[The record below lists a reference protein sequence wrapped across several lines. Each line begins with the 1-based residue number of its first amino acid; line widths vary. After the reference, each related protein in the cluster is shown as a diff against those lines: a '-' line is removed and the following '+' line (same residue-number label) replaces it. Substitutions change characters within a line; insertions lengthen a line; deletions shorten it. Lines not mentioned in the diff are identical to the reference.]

1 MKKIIIILAILLCV
15 SLFGCVDDDV
25 QADTDTST
33 NLKATESE
41 LESKAEVVCTVT
53 FDSLGGTAVET
64 QEVVCGGK
72 AIEPTTPTKKCL
84 CEFDGWY
91 LGEEKWS
98 FIGYSVTEDIT
109 LTAKWI
115 ECYGLNREE
124 IDILKGFISSKY
136 DGKRTWKDVDSIKKE
151 HSPDFECYD
160 YTITF
165 KDGNSFLG
173 SIWSEFVDN

>member
-1 MKKIIIILAILLCV
+1 MKKILIIFATLLCV
-15 SLFGCVDDDV
+15 SLFGCVDVDIDV
-25 QADTDTST
+25 
-33 NLKATESE
+33 KAEAEANAHTESKQTE
-41 LESKAEVVCTVT
+41 AVCTVT
-53 FDSLGGTAVET
+53 FDSLGGTAVEQQT
-64 QEVVCGGK
+64 VIKGEK
-72 AIEPTTPTKKCL
+72 AVEPPAPTKECK

-109 LTAKWI
+109 LTARWI
-115 ECYGLNREE
+115 ECYGLSKEE
-124 IDILKGFISSKY
+124 IDILKDFISSKY
-136 DGKRTWKDVDSIKKE
+136 DGKRTWNDVDSIKKE
-151 HSPDFECYD
+151 HSPNFECYD